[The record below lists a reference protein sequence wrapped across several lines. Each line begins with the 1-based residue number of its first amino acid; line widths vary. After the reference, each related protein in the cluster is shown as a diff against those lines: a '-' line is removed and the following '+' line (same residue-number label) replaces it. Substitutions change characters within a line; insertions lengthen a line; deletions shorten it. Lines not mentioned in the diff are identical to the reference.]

1 MQTARPVTGVAASEW
16 SAAGLTIVAVEALVA
31 EVRLE
36 VPWEIATGP
45 LETMYATVV
54 RVELANGVVGWGEC
68 LVRQAPGATRAIVTE
83 LLAPTVLSMDAWDV
97 EGIWQRMY
105 RTMRYR
111 GHSRGFFLEAV
122 AGVDTAIWDALGRS
136 LGQPV
141 WRLLHGEGRRSV
153 PCYASSVLL
162 SEDPGVT
169 AREAERLAADG
180 WPAIKVKAGHGVD
193 RDVRAVSMVRAAVG
207 PDVDIML
214 DANGVYRA
222 DEAIVLSRKLVPLD
236 IRWLE
241 EPVPADD
248 LYGYRKL
255 AAAQPGVPLAGG
267 EAEYV
272 ASGFLPFLEGGIY
285 SVVQPDVARAGGITA
300 TRRIA
305 LLADAYNV
313 PYAPHTGA
321 SAALCIS
328 ASLHLA
334 AALPNFTI
342 HEHMY
347 VHQPLQDL
355 VGALPAPRNGVIDVP
370 TGPGLGVEVDEDD
383 LRTKC
388 LTP

>member
-1 MQTARPVTGVAASEW
+1 MRIQETPLEAGPTGSAGTAALP
-16 SAAGLTIVAVEALVA
+16 IVSVETLVA
-31 EVRLE
+31 RVRLDT
-36 VPWEIATGP
+36 PWQIATGP
-45 LETMYATVV
+45 LESMFATIV

-68 LVRQAPGATRAIVTE
+68 LVRQAPSATKAIVDE
-83 LLAPTVLSMDAWDV
+83 LLGPTVISMDAWDV
-97 EGIWQRMY
+97 EGIWERMY

-111 GHSRGFFLEAV
+111 GHSRGFFLEAI

-153 PCYASSVLL
+153 PCYASSILL
-162 SEDPGVT
+162 ADDPGVT
-169 AREAERLAADG
+169 AAEAERLASDG
-180 WPAIKVKAGHGVD
+180 WPAIKVKVGAGVEQ
-193 RDVRAVSMVRAAVG
+193 DVRTISRVRSAVG
-207 PDVDIML
+207 PTVDIML
-214 DANGVYRA
+214 DANAVYRA
-222 DEAIVLSRKLVPLD
+222 DEAITLSRRLSELD

-248 LYGYRKL
+248 LHGYRAL
-255 AAAQPGVPLAGG
+255 AAAHTGVPIAGG

-272 ASGFLPFLEGGIY
+272 PSGFLPFLEDRIY

-305 LLADAYNV
+305 LLADAFNV
-313 PYAPHTGA
+313 RYAPHTGA

-334 AALPNFTI
+334 ASMPNFMI

-355 VGALPAPRNGVIDVP
+355 VGALPQPRNGFIDVP
-370 TGPGLGVEVDEDD
+370 SGPGLGVDVDEDA
-383 LRTKC
+383 LRAQC
-388 LTP
+388 AG

>member
-1 MQTARPVTGVAASEW
+1 MHIQEAPSGAAPLGSPG
-16 SAAGLTIVAVEALVA
+16 AAPLTIVAVEALVA
-31 EVRLE
+31 RVRLE
-36 VPWEIATGP
+36 VPWQIATGP
-45 LETMYATVV
+45 LESMFATIV

-68 LVRQAPGATRAIVTE
+68 LVRQAPSATKAVVDE
-83 LLAPTVLSMDAWDV
+83 LLSSTVVSMDAWDV
-97 EGIWQRMY
+97 EGIWDRMY

-111 GHSRGFFLEAV
+111 GHSRGFFLEAI

-153 PCYASSVLL
+153 PCYASSILL
-162 SEDPGVT
+162 SDDPRVT
-169 AREAERLAADG
+169 VAEAERLAAAG
-180 WPAIKVKAGHGVD
+180 WPAVKVKVGAGVD
-193 RDVRAVSMVRAAVG
+193 QDVRTIAMVRSAVG
-207 PDVDIML
+207 PAVDIML

-222 DEAIVLSRKLVPLD
+222 DEAITLARKLSEFD

-248 LYGYRKL
+248 LHGYRAL
-255 AAAQPGVPLAGG
+255 AGAHTGVPLAGG

-272 ASGFLPFLEGGIY
+272 PSGFLPFLQDRIY
-285 SVVQPDVARAGGITA
+285 SVIQPDVARAGGITA

-305 LLADAYNV
+305 LLADAFNV
-313 PYAPHTGA
+313 RYAPHTGA

-334 AALPNFTI
+334 ASMPNFMI

-355 VGALPAPRNGVIDVP
+355 VGALPQPRNGVIDVP
-370 TGPGLGVEVDEDD
+370 SGPGLGVEVDESV
-383 LRTKC
+383 LRASCTG
-388 LTP
+388 